1 MPQRPGSSQQ
11 TANNTY
17 GTQATQSYNNAQGD
31 LTQAS
36 TDQTNLRSGK
46 MVGADPYLN
55 PQYLAAVNR
64 LRSGSL
70 DQQNNAADAQI
81 RSNQV
86 RTGGMNGTATNGAI
100 SNLALQKM
108 RLGNQLGAEQ
118 TAGDWTKNIGYQ
130 LNLARQPLDAAGLQT
145 GLYTTAQRGQSSALN
160 DLTQEDLANMQLAA
174 AAISAAGGAAG
185 GAACPAEG
193 SLYLMADGT
202 ELPVEN
208 LKVGERIAGIDD
220 EAQEIEEIQSGVAQ
234 IVRVVTE
241 NGCVARNSLTHAYA
255 LPRGGFTVAAKALG
269 KIILTAL
276 GASEIVSVDLDGVGR
291 VFNVITNGSHTY
303 RADGV
308 WALGVGDAER
318 HVKMNHWAK
327 VGDRLAHGVVVGG

>member
-36 TDQTNLRSGK
+36 TDQANLRSGK

-55 PQYLAAVNR
+55 PQYLAAVNK
-64 LRSGSL
+64 LRSGAL

-86 RTGGMNGTATNGAI
+86 RTGGENSTATNGAI

-130 LNLARQPLDAAGLQT
+130 LNLAQQPLQAAGLQT
-145 GLYTTAQRGQSSALN
+145 GLYSTAQRGQSSALN

-174 AAISAAGGAAG
+174 SAISATGGAAG

-193 SLYLMADGT
+193 SLYLMADGS
-202 ELPVEN
+202 EKPVES
-208 LKVGERIAGIDD
+208 LAIGDRIAGLDD
-220 EAQEIEEIQSGVAQ
+220 EAQEIEGIQSSYHPC
-234 IVRVVTE
+234 IRVVTE
-241 NGCVARNSLTHAYA
+241 NGCRTRNSWTHAFASPGDSFTLA
-255 LPRGGFTVAAKALG
+255 LESFGMFVM
-269 KIILTAL
+269 TAL
-276 GASEIVSVDLDGVGR
+276 GPSRVIRVEPAGVAR
-291 VFNVITNGSHTY
+291 VFSVLTKGSHSY

-308 WALGVGDAER
+308 WAYGVGHVASDEACER
-318 HVKMNHWAK
+318 LMKERA
-327 VGDRLAHGVVVGG
+327 LAVEVGG